1 MKNNQFLK
9 KSLAAAVAVTG
20 LATFSVQA
28 YGPLYIFD
36 YTDGTPYRWDV
47 SEPVQVWTDGGN
59 FASGTVWLWV
69 NTPETCNE
77 ADGWM
82 CGYSEETYIVFTNEQ
97 GVARVVESLESWS
110 AVPTSSFQ
118 AAWAGTFADLGIG
131 GENGDITGAPEEF
144 SGDGENLVHE
154 IIGTDND
161 GDGIHVVFD
170 EDGSVMANVLGVPY
184 GVLGVASPEWAD
196 EETGIITEGWV
207 FIGGAG
213 TYYNDDG
220 LAQMAG
226 VITHELGHSFNL
238 AHTQTNGHI
247 VMYGA
252 WTPLT
257 AGPVDCSAH
266 PTWGGEYQLPF
277 PQYPAATAENM
288 AVMYPYIDNNPDSWP
303 SPTGEHQATVSTAED
318 FAAISSVY
326 PAANFASDTGTITG
340 NVTYPFSADGVI
352 GLNIVARNIDN
363 PYEDAITVMTGD
375 WNDGEPGAS
384 QGMGEFRLQGLTP
397 GARYVV
403 HVERI
408 FAGGFPTP
416 QAGLPGPSEYWN
428 GSRENDDATR
438 DNACDYEEIVVS
450 SGEVRNGIDIRV
462 NGLKKAP
469 KLVINP
475 APFGNSVTE
484 SGKTT
489 GGIVSDSY
497 GDALSWLYHEGRDQH
512 VLVPMGGIKMSD
524 NGSVVAGRVNVDDQY
539 LPARMVPSKRIEVL
553 PTPGNNSCD
562 QGGGIDE
569 YYSNFAISPDGAT
582 MGGFLWNCDDVE
594 GLNNYIASAA
604 IYNDSDG
611 WTILNDHFDNSNSR
625 VNALAN
631 GGVAGGWSAT
641 PLGWW
646 EGRIWK
652 DGAEI
657 SMKDVAPANLMEVGE
672 VTALTS
678 DGGFAVGLATWDEN
692 WVQRSYTYDL
702 ETGEFNILNIA
713 DPCPPWDWF
722 CWGDNPFQPY
732 DIADDGTMVGS
743 FGTADGSSA
752 TLHNE
757 LLGTQK
763 LVDFLK
769 GQGVIN
775 AYDLDIASAAN
786 KISTNGKHIVG
797 WTAVDGY
804 WGSFKLTLDQLWVC
818 RNGKS
823 RQVGYPGG
831 VTEQLE
837 KGATLGMCEADLP
850 LQYKANF

>member
-1 MKNNQFLK
+1 MKSNTNLR
-9 KSLAAAVAVTG
+9 KSVCAAIALAG
-20 LATFSVQA
+20 LASIPAQA

-36 YTDGTPYRWDV
+36 YTEGTPYRWDV

-69 NTPETCNE
+69 DTPETCNE
-77 ADGWM
+77 SDGWM
-82 CGYSEETYIVFTNEQ
+82 CGYSEESYIEFTNEQ
-97 GVARVVESLESWS
+97 GVARVVEALQSWS
-110 AVPTSSFQ
+110 SVATSSFQ
-118 AAWAGTFADLGIG
+118 ADWAGSFSEIGIG
-131 GENGDITGAPEEF
+131 GEDGDITGAPEEF
-144 SGDGENLVHE
+144 IGQGQNQVHE

-170 EDGSVMANVLGVPY
+170 ENGTVMANVLGAPF

-196 EETGIITEGWV
+196 EETGIIKEGWA

-213 TYYNDDG
+213 TYFNDEG

-252 WTPLT
+252 YTPLT
-257 AGPVDCSAH
+257 AGPVDCAAH
-266 PTWGGEYQLPF
+266 PSWGGEYRLPF
-277 PQYPAATAENM
+277 PQFPGASAENM
-288 AVMYPYIDNNPDSWP
+288 AVMYPYIDNNPNSWP
-303 SPTGEHQATVSTAED
+303 TPTGEHQASVSTAED

-326 PAANFASDTGTITG
+326 PASDFESGTGTVTG
-340 NVTYPFSADGVI
+340 TVTYPFSQDGII
-352 GLNIVARNIDN
+352 GLNIVARNVDN
-363 PYEDAITVMTGD
+363 PYEDAITTMTGD
-375 WNDGEPGAS
+375 WNDGAPGAV
-384 QGMGEFRLQGLTP
+384 QGVGEFRLRGLTP
-397 GARYVV
+397 GARYVI
-403 HVERI
+403 HVESI

-428 GSRENDDATR
+428 GSRENDDASR
-438 DNACDYEEIVVS
+438 DDACDYEEVVVAA
-450 SGEVRNGIDIRV
+450 GETRAGIDIQV
-462 NGLKKAP
+462 NGFKKAP

-484 SGKTT
+484 NGRVT

-497 GDALSWLYHEGRDQH
+497 GDALSWLYHEGRDTH
-512 VLVPMGGIKMSD
+512 VLVPMGGITVSD

-539 LPARMVPSKRIEVL
+539 LPARMVPGHQIEVL
-553 PTPGNNSCD
+553 PTPGNSACD

-569 YYSNFAISPDGAT
+569 YYSNFAISPDGT
-582 MGGFLWNCDDVE
+582 VMGGFLWNCDNVE
-594 GLNNYIASAA
+594 GLNNFVAAAA
-604 IYNDSDG
+604 IYSDSAG
-611 WTILNDHFDNSNSR
+611 WTILNDHFDNRNSR

-631 GGVAGGWSAT
+631 GGVAGGWAAT

-652 DGAEI
+652 DGDEI
-657 SMKDVAPANLMEVGE
+657 SMKEAAPANINEVGE
-672 VTALTS
+672 VTALNS
-678 DGGFAVGLATWDEN
+678 DGTLAVGLATWDEN
-692 WVQRSYTYDL
+692 WVQRSYSYDV
-702 ETGEFNILNIA
+702 ETGEFSILDIA
-713 DPCPPWDWF
+713 DPCPWWDWF
-722 CWGDNPFQPY
+722 CWGDNPFLPY

-743 FGTADGSSA
+743 FGVAASSSA
-752 TLHNE
+752 VLHNE

-763 LVDFLK
+763 LVEFLK
-769 GQGVIN
+769 GQGVMN
-775 AYDLDIASAAN
+775 ANDLSLISAAN

-818 RNGKS
+818 RNEKS
-823 RQVGYPGG
+823 LQVGYPGG
-831 VTEQLE
+831 VASQFAR
-837 KGATLGMCEADLP
+837 GATLGMCEGDLP
-850 LQYKANF
+850 LQYKANL